1 MFRGRIVVNEVG
13 TLKKGID
20 ILWLI
25 IEKGSLSVLEVMEIL
40 SLNRSTTYRLV
51 NTLEQNH
58 VIEKNSDNTYSVSG
72 QLIQNLQDNSFNFDL
87 DSSILRASD
96 EFRESTGET
105 IFIGMLSGEHVI
117 ATHII
122 PGRYATRTHYEKGDK
137 LPVSQS
143 ALGKCILAFQP
154 ASIQEQYRVALLE
167 DADGFPAMLA
177 KIKAAGFAVDNEK
190 TEPGVRCIAA
200 PIWRGGRV
208 AAAVAISGP
217 SVRVSEDMDEVNSK
231 LVQRFS
237 QQISAALTN
246 Q

>member
-1 MFRGRIVVNEVG
+1 MNEVG

-20 ILWLI
+20 VLWLI
-25 IEKGSLSVLEVMEIL
+25 IEKGSLTVLEVMEIL

-58 VIEKNSDNTYSVSG
+58 LIEKNSDNTYSVSG
-72 QLIQNLQDNSFNFDL
+72 QLIQSLQDNSFNFDL

-96 EFRESTGET
+96 EFRELTGET
-105 IFIGMLSGEHVI
+105 IFIGMLSGDHVI

-143 ALGKCILAFQP
+143 AIGKCILAFQP
-154 ASIQEQYRVALLE
+154 LNVQEQYKANLSEDSDSFINVLE
-167 DADGFPAMLA
+167 H
-177 KIKAAGFAVDNEK
+177 IKAAGFSVDNEE

-200 PIWRGGRV
+200 PIWRAGRV

-217 SVRVSEDMDEVNSK
+217 SVRVSKELDEENSK
-231 LVQRFS
+231 LVRQFS
-237 QQISAALTN
+237 QQISASLADRPITL
-246 Q
+246 

>member
-1 MFRGRIVVNEVG
+1 MNEVG

-51 NTLEQNH
+51 RTLEQNH
-58 VIEKNSDNTYSVSG
+58 LIEKNSDNTYSVSG
-72 QLIQNLQDNSFNFDL
+72 QLIQNLQDNNFNFDL

-105 IFIGMLSGEHVI
+105 IFIGMLSGDHVI

-154 ASIQEQYRVALLE
+154 QSIQKQYKGHVSD
-167 DADGFPAMLA
+167 DADSFFTMLER
-177 KIKAAGFAVDNEK
+177 IQEAGYSVDNEE

-217 SVRVSEDMDEVNSK
+217 SVRVSEEKDEENSK
-231 LVQRFS
+231 LVRKFS
-237 QQISAALTN
+237 EQISASIN
-246 Q
+246 H

>member
-1 MFRGRIVVNEVG
+1 MNEVG

-25 IEKGSLSVLEVMEIL
+25 IEKGSLSVLEVMDIL

-51 NTLEQNH
+51 STLEQNH
-58 VIEKNSDNTYSVSG
+58 LIEKNSDNTYSVSG

-96 EFRESTGET
+96 EFRELTGET
-105 IFIGMLSGEHVI
+105 IFIGMLSGDYVI

-137 LPVSQS
+137 LPVDQS
-143 ALGKCILAFQP
+143 AIGKCIIAFQP
-154 ASIQEQYRVALLE
+154 LSIQEKYITTSPDGSDSFLTVLE
-167 DADGFPAMLA
+167 H
-177 KIKAAGFAVDNEK
+177 IKATGFSVDNEE

-217 SVRVSEDMDEVNSK
+217 SVRVSKEMDEENGK
-231 LVQRFS
+231 LVRKFS
-237 QQISAALTN
+237 QQISASLTH
-246 Q
+246 QSPSL

>member
-51 NTLEQNH
+51 NTLEQNNL
-58 VIEKNSDNTYSVSG
+58 IEKNSDNTYSVSG
-72 QLIQNLQDNSFNFDL
+72 QLIQSLQDNNFNFDL

-96 EFRESTGET
+96 EFRALTGET
-105 IFIGMLSGEHVI
+105 IFIGVLSGDHVI

-137 LPVSQS
+137 LPASQS

-154 ASIQEQYRVALLE
+154 LSIQDQYKVQVSDEVDSFFTELE
-167 DADGFPAMLA
+167 R
-177 KIKAAGFAVDNEK
+177 IKAAGYSVDNEE

-217 SVRVSEDMDEVNSK
+217 SVRVSEEKDEENSEI
-231 LVQRFS
+231 VRRFS
-237 QQISAALTN
+237 QQISDSLN
-246 Q
+246 N

>member
-1 MFRGRIVVNEVG
+1 
-13 TLKKGID
+13 
-20 ILWLI
+20 
-25 IEKGSLSVLEVMEIL
+25 MEIL
-40 SLNRSTTYRLV
+40 SLNRSNTYRLM

-58 VIEKNSDNTYSVSG
+58 LIEKKSDNTYSVSV
-72 QLIQNLQDNSFNFDL
+72 QLVQKLQDNHFNFDL

-96 EFRESTGET
+96 EFRELTGET
-105 IFIGMLSGEHVI
+105 IFIGMINGDHVI

-122 PGRYATRTHYEKGDK
+122 AGRYATRTHYEKGDK

-154 ASIQEQYRVALLE
+154 QSTQERYKEQMSEGAETFLTVLE
-167 DADGFPAMLA
+167 H
-177 KIKAAGFAVDNEK
+177 IKATGYSVDNEE

-217 SVRVSEDMDEVNSK
+217 SVRVSKEMDEENGK
-231 LVQRFS
+231 LVRAFS
-237 QQISAALTN
+237 EQISLSLN
-246 Q
+246 H

>member
-1 MFRGRIVVNEVG
+1 MNEVG

-25 IEKGSLSVLEVMEIL
+25 IERGSLSALEVMEIL

-51 NTLEQNH
+51 NTLEQNQL
-58 VIEKNSDNTYSVSG
+58 IEKNSDNTYSVSG
-72 QLIQNLQDNSFNFDL
+72 HLIQNLQDNSFNFDL

-96 EFRESTGET
+96 KFRELTGET
-105 IFIGMLSGEHVI
+105 IFIGMLSGDHVI

-122 PGRYATRTHYEKGDK
+122 PGHYATRTHYERGDK
-137 LPVSQS
+137 LPVNQS
-143 ALGKCILAFQP
+143 AIGKCILAFQP
-154 ASIQEQYRVALLE
+154 LSIREQYNTRLSDGSDSFLTVLE
-167 DADGFPAMLA
+167 Q
-177 KIKAAGFAVDNEK
+177 IKAAGFSVDNEE

-217 SVRVSEDMDEVNSK
+217 SVRVSKEMDEENSK
-231 LVQRFS
+231 LVRTFS
-237 QQISAALTN
+237 EQISASLTN
-246 Q
+246 H